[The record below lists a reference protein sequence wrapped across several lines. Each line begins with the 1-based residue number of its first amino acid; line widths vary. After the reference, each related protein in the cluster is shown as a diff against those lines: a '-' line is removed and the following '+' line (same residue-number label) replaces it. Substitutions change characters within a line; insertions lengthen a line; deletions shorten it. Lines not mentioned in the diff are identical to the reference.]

1 VIDSKVEMIKCEISE
16 GKMDGINVHSGH
28 LEIQECKIQGNKN
41 NGLLIKRSNYLRDQ
55 CCAYSAYENKI
66 GKLDV

>member
-1 VIDSKVEMIKCEISE
+1 
-16 GKMDGINVHSGH
+16 MDGINVHSGH